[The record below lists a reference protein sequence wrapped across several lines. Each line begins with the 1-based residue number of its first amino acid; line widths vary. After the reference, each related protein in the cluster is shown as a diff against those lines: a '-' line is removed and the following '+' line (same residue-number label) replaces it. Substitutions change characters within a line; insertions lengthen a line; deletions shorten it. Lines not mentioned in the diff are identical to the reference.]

1 MVVDR
6 TFDPIAEFLR
16 SAKAVPDRPALAVDG
31 TEWSYAQLDHL
42 SAQVAAWCNA
52 HCSEESRVAVHGA
65 KTVWAYV
72 AILGILRSGRSYV
85 PLHPEHPPQRW
96 CTMLERAA
104 VRTVLCA
111 SEHTSSVSLPP
122 SFMVVDEH
130 ALQAQ
135 APSAEV
141 RVGPEAYLMFTSGS
155 TGVPKGVPV
164 GRAQL
169 AAYLGHVARAFPFT
183 STDRFTQFFALSF
196 DLSVHDLFVCW
207 GAGACLCVPSSDAVL
222 RAVSYVREQRIT
234 VWFSVP
240 SQVALM
246 RRMRSLVPGCMPD
259 LRLAFFCGE
268 ALSTEVAR
276 NWCHAV
282 PSAAS
287 YNLYGPT
294 ETTIA
299 IAVQP
304 LTSTKL
310 DGTDEVVPLGRVFPG
325 HRAQVL
331 HDDTPSLVGEGEL
344 LLAGPQVNAGYLND
358 EAATKRCFRSFGP
371 DEVRWYHTGD
381 RVRMDADGV
390 LHFMGRMDDQVKL
403 NGHRVEPGEVD
414 AVLQPLLN
422 GGNAATVAVKLDGG
436 LRLVTFIDV
445 PADTGPMFAALRT
458 RLPDYMVPVRII
470 PIEAF
475 PYGPHGKLDWKAL
488 ITLAQNG

>member
-1 MVVDR
+1 MVDR

-16 SAKAVPDRPALAVDG
+16 SVHAVPDRPALSIG
-31 TEWSYAQLDHL
+31 NTEWSYAELDRL
-42 SAQVAAWCNA
+42 AAQVAAWCNA
-52 HCSEESRVAVHGA
+52 HCSGQDRIAVHGA
-65 KTVWAYV
+65 RTVWAYA

-96 CTMLERAA
+96 CTMLDRAA
-104 VRTVLCA
+104 VRTVLCT
-111 SEHTSSVSLPP
+111 SEHASSVSLPP
-122 SFMVVDEH
+122 SFKVVDEH
-130 ALQAQ
+130 AFQAL
-135 APSAEV
+135 APIVEV
-141 RVGPEAYLMFTSGS
+141 HVGPEAYLMFTSGS

-183 STDRFTQFFALSF
+183 NTDRFTQFFALSF

-207 GAGACLCVPSSDAVL
+207 GAGACLCVPPSDAVL
-222 RAVSYVREQRIT
+222 RAVSYVREQRIS

-246 RRMRSLVPGCMPD
+246 RRMRSLVPGCMPG

-268 ALSTEVAR
+268 ALSTVVAR
-276 NWCHAV
+276 SWCHAV

-304 LTSTKL
+304 LTSAVL

-325 HRAQVL
+325 HHAQVL
-331 HDDTPSLVGEGEL
+331 NDDMPSLVGEGEL
-344 LLAGPQVNAGYLND
+344 VLAGPQVNAGYLND
-358 EAATKRCFRSFGP
+358 EAATERCFHSLGP
-371 DEVRWYHTGD
+371 DEVRWYRTGD

-390 LHFMGRMDDQVKL
+390 MHFTGRMDDQVKL

-422 GGNAATVAVKLDGG
+422 GGNTATVAVELEGG

-445 PADTGPMFAALRT
+445 PADTEPMFAALRS
-458 RLPDYMVPVRII
+458 RLPEHMVPARII
-470 PIEAF
+470 QVEAF
-475 PYGPHGKLDWKAL
+475 PYGPHGKLDRKAL